1 MLCILNVLHNIHHI
15 LFRLGLFAAATVG
28 GPNVAATRAGVS
40 AKFSEFATVSASGR
54 GSIHSSDIRSVNK
67 SVFYPFLVKTL
78 SCLRNQR
85 NSSSLWQLNLLQNYL
100 FVSSSLCIRM
110 DWNETGFVYI

>member
-1 MLCILNVLHNIHHI
+1 MHIVTSFSKQKQVFQSVTTSLCHALHPKCSAQHTSHT
-15 LFRLGLFAAATVG
+15 FRLGLFAAATVG

-40 AKFSEFATVSASGR
+40 AKFSDFATVSASGR

-78 SCLRNQR
+78 TCLRNQR
-85 NSSSLWQLNLLQNYL
+85 VTVAAYGN
-100 FVSSSLCIRM
+100 
-110 DWNETGFVYI
+110 